1 MKYHSK
7 IIQKRINKKLINNN
21 LNAVPLA
28 IKNNQKINMSKNKKT
43 TFNIMLS
50 KKEILEDYR
59 IAHES
64 RQASLLGRREVL
76 TGKAKF
82 GIFGDGKE
90 VPQLAMAKAFKEG
103 DWRSGYYRDQT
114 FMLATG
120 MITLEEVFAELYGDT
135 DFDLNRGNGGR
146 LMNNHFA
153 TRSLDENGNWVNLT
167 KQPNSSA
174 DTSPTA
180 SQMPRALGLALASKI
195 FKNDKD
201 LASFDKFSNQ
211 GNEVTFA
218 TIGDAS
224 TSEGHFFET
233 VNAAGVLEVP
243 LAISIWDDGWGIS
256 VPNRYQTTKGNISDV
271 LSGFAKDGNSN
282 GYVIFKESCGNYEGL
297 IEIYKK
303 GIEICRSKHT
313 PVIFHITEC
322 TQPQGHSTSGSHERY
337 KSEDQLKHESEID
350 CIIKMKQWIIENNIA
365 KAPELDNIEK
375 EAIKRVKQ
383 ARKNAWDNYLNPII
397 AKKRRIS

>member
-180 SQMPRALGLALASKI
+180 SQMPRALGLALASK
-195 FKNDKD
+195 
-201 LASFDKFSNQ
+201 
-211 GNEVTFA
+211 
-218 TIGDAS
+218 
-224 TSEGHFFET
+224 
-233 VNAAGVLEVP
+233 
-243 LAISIWDDGWGIS
+243 
-256 VPNRYQTTKGNISDV
+256 NI
-271 LSGFAKDGNSN
+271 
-282 GYVIFKESCGNYEGL
+282 
-297 IEIYKK
+297 
-303 GIEICRSKHT
+303 
-313 PVIFHITEC
+313 
-322 TQPQGHSTSGSHERY
+322 
-337 KSEDQLKHESEID
+337 
-350 CIIKMKQWIIENNIA
+350 
-365 KAPELDNIEK
+365 
-375 EAIKRVKQ
+375 
-383 ARKNAWDNYLNPII
+383 
-397 AKKRRIS
+397 